1 MNKKKERK
9 REKKIKKSKKKRFK
23 MKIKHCELK
32 KSKTDK
38 VEERKTNKN
47 LN

>member
-23 MKIKHCELK
+23 MKIKHWL
-32 KSKTDK
+32 
-38 VEERKTNKN
+38 
-47 LN
+47 LNMIQLYWGEHTFLSLGL